1 MSKREARG
9 ENVDESLARRLLVG
23 KADLVEEIV
32 APSEGDAIDDDVPS
46 TVSDIIAVCVES
58 IVLV

>member
-1 MSKREARG
+1 MPKREERG
-9 ENVDESLARRLLVG
+9 EKVDESLARGLTVG

-32 APSEGDAIDDDVPS
+32 APSEGDAIDDDVPIA
-46 TVSDIIAVCVES
+46 VSDVISVCVAS